1 MANASSVEEQN
12 RALIDEFAA
21 QADVAALTKKQSR
34 AHLKEFCAW
43 LEHPRTRASNPSR
56 DVCAVAMADV
66 VRFMAYLTG
75 GDRYAVPPHACRR
88 SELSPSSRKSFLA
101 SLRSF
106 YRYLVSVSLVASDP
120 TVGVK
125 RPKVHT
131 TPGIRLTAD
140 EVRRILDAPGS
151 PRARIQAYLLAFTA
165 ARMNEIRTLRWRDV
179 DVVERTMMLRGK
191 NNAYRVI
198 DIHPELMPQL
208 RRWAMQ
214 QAVDAERYPE
224 IMRAKQN
231 PDTDHVLLTRRGQMI
246 PRSTISK
253 QLKQLAV
260 RAGIHPLESKHGT
273 YRSQVSPHALRRT
286 FATILLNDGHHIDA
300 VADVL
305 GHRSV
310 DTTRRH
316 YAFSS
321 TARRR
326 ATIQA
331 FNV

>member
-1 MANASSVEEQN
+1 MTNVSNMERQN
-12 RALIDEFAA
+12 RELIVEFCA
-21 QADVAALTKKQSR
+21 QADVAALTKKQYR
-34 AHLKEFCAW
+34 AHLEEFRSW
-43 LEHPRTRASNPSR
+43 LEHPRSRPTCVSR
-56 DVCAVAMADV
+56 DVCAVATADV

-75 GDRYAVPPHACRR
+75 GDRYAVAAHACRR
-88 SELSPSSRKSFLA
+88 GVLSASSRKSFLA
-101 SLRSF
+101 SLRSL
-106 YRYLVSVSLVASDP
+106 YRYLVSVSLVTSDP
-120 TVGVK
+120 TEGVK

-131 TPGIRLTAD
+131 TPGVRLTTE
-140 EVRRILDAPGS
+140 EVRRLLDAPGS
-151 PRARIQAYLLAFTA
+151 PRVRVQAYLLAFTA
-165 ARMNEIRTLRWRDV
+165 ARMNELRMLRWRDV
-179 DVVERTMMLRGK
+179 DINERTIMLQGK
-191 NNAYRVI
+191 NNKYRVI

-214 QAVDAERYPE
+214 QSVDADRNPQ
-224 IMRAKQN
+224 IKLAKAN
-231 PDTDHVLLTRRGQMI
+231 PDTDFVLLTRRGQMI
-246 PRSTISK
+246 PRSTMSK

-260 RAGIHPLESKHGT
+260 RAGIYPLESKHGA

-305 GHRSV
+305 GHHSV
-310 DTTRRH
+310 DTTRTH